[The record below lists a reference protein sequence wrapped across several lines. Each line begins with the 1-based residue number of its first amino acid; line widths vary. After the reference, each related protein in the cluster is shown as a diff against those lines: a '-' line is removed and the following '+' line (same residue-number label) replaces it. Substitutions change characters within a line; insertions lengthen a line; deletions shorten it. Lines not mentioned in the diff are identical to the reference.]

1 MNRTIAPPFKLAESL
16 SLVIPQEIKL
26 ENDITLFW
34 MKDVKDDSVKLDIEW
49 FAGTKYQ
56 EQKLAAS
63 FTNKLLLS
71 GNATKNAKSIAAEM
85 DFYGGFIQD
94 EIDKDHAAVT
104 LYGLRENFHAIFKVF
119 EEAML
124 TCEFPEREFEEER
137 TIALSKYKI
146 DSGKVKYLCQRKFNT
161 CLFGVFIIRTVRV
174 AEEPDFLAVKRED
187 LIKFHKEFYLRTK
200 PVLFLVGNVDD
211 RVIDD

>member
-63 FTNKLLLS
+63 FTNKLLLLS
-71 GNATKNAKSIAAEM
+71 ETQKIARAIAAEM
-85 DFYGGFIQD
+85 DFYGGFVQD
-94 EIDKDHAAVT
+94 DCDKDHAGVT
-104 LYGLRENFHAIFKVF
+104 LYGLRENFHAFFKF
-119 EEAML
+119 
-124 TCEFPEREFEEER
+124 
-137 TIALSKYKI
+137 
-146 DSGKVKYLCQRKFNT
+146 
-161 CLFGVFIIRTVRV
+161 
-174 AEEPDFLAVKRED
+174 
-187 LIKFHKEFYLRTK
+187 
-200 PVLFLVGNVDD
+200 
-211 RVIDD
+211 